1 MKKEMVKEL
10 IDESKEMVKVL
21 DDESKEESLA
31 EKVIDLCLWYQI
43 EDSHNMIKIFESE
56 IKILEMQKEM
66 ILSNCTFKFQRK
78 KVEKKLEGIDKRI
91 YRLYENVGEEI
102 TLIERMKDA
111 IAGRNDDEN
120 KIDDKT
126 NDLISYYDL
135 LSYLKHGIIFKK
147 VSLNEFN
154 KEIFYIYDNEGNYVI
169 EDKTNVGDQFTSYL
183 GEFDSDNSKFK
194 KLKFKSKCNF

>member
-1 MKKEMVKEL
+1 MKKEKEKKEL
-10 IDESKEMVKVL
+10 SNNY
-21 DDESKEESLA
+21 SKEESLA

-78 KVEKKLEGIDKRI
+78 KVEKELEGIDKRI

-102 TLIERMKDA
+102 TLIEKMKDA
-111 IAGRNDDEN
+111 IAGKKDDEN
-120 KIDDKT
+120 KSDDKT

-169 EDKTNVGDQFTSYL
+169 EDKTKVGNQFTTYL
-183 GEFDSDNSKFK
+183 GEFDSDNNKFK
-194 KLKFKSKCNF
+194 KNIKIIEK

>member
-1 MKKEMVKEL
+1 MKKEIVKEL
-10 IDESKEMVKVL
+10 IDESKEMIKVL

-78 KVEKKLEGIDKRI
+78 KVEKELEEIDKKI

-111 IAGRNDDEN
+111 IAGRKDDEN

-154 KEIFYIYDNEGNYVI
+154 KEIFYVYDNEGNYVI
-169 EDKTNVGDQFTSYL
+169 EDKTKVGNQFTIYL
-183 GEFDSDNSKFK
+183 GEFDSDNNKFK
-194 KLKFKSKCNF
+194 KNIKIIEK

>member
-1 MKKEMVKEL
+1 MKKEKEKKEL
-10 IDESKEMVKVL
+10 SNNY
-21 DDESKEESLA
+21 SKEESLA

-78 KVEKKLEGIDKRI
+78 KFEKELEEIDKRI
-91 YRLYENVGEEI
+91 YRLYENVGEEV
-102 TLIERMKDA
+102 TLIERMRGA
-111 IAGRNDDEN
+111 IAGRKDDEN

-154 KEIFYIYDNEGNYVI
+154 KEIFYVYDNEGNYVI
-169 EDKTNVGDQFTSYL
+169 EDKTKVGNQFTTYL
-183 GEFDSDNSKFK
+183 GEFDSDNNKFK
-194 KLKFKSKCNF
+194 KNIKIIEK

>member
-1 MKKEMVKEL
+1 MKKEKEKKEL
-10 IDESKEMVKVL
+10 SNNY
-21 DDESKEESLA
+21 SKEESLA

-78 KVEKKLEGIDKRI
+78 KVEKELEEIDKRI
-91 YRLYENVGEEI
+91 YRLYENVGEEV
-102 TLIERMKDA
+102 TLIERMRGA
-111 IAGRNDDEN
+111 IAGKEKGEN
-120 KIDDKT
+120 EIDYKA

-154 KEIFYIYDNEGNYVI
+154 KEVFYIYDKEGNYVI
-169 EDKTNVGDQFTSYL
+169 EDKTKVGDQFTAYL
-183 GEFDSDNSKFK
+183 GEFNSDNNKFK
-194 KLKFKSKCNF
+194 NNIKIIEK

>member
-1 MKKEMVKEL
+1 MKGMFNMKKEMVKEL
-10 IDESKEMVKVL
+10 NDESKEMIKVL

-78 KVEKKLEGIDKRI
+78 KVEKELEEIDKKI

-111 IAGRNDDEN
+111 IAGRKDDEN
-120 KIDDKT
+120 KIDDM
-126 NDLISYYDL
+126 I
-135 LSYLKHGIIFKK
+135 
-147 VSLNEFN
+147 
-154 KEIFYIYDNEGNYVI
+154 
-169 EDKTNVGDQFTSYL
+169 
-183 GEFDSDNSKFK
+183 
-194 KLKFKSKCNF
+194 

>member
-10 IDESKEMVKVL
+10 NDESKEMIKVL

-78 KVEKKLEGIDKRI
+78 KVEKELEEIDKKICNTVKKLED
-91 YRLYENVGEEI
+91 ETQN
-102 TLIERMKDA
+102 LIELTQLMKEDFDGE
-111 IAGRNDDEN
+111 I
-120 KIDDKT
+120 
-126 NDLISYYDL
+126 
-135 LSYLKHGIIFKK
+135 
-147 VSLNEFN
+147 
-154 KEIFYIYDNEGNYVI
+154 KE
-169 EDKTNVGDQFTSYL
+169 Q
-183 GEFDSDNSKFK
+183 
-194 KLKFKSKCNF
+194 

>member
-1 MKKEMVKEL
+1 MKKEKEKKEL
-10 IDESKEMVKVL
+10 SNNY
-21 DDESKEESLA
+21 SKEESLV

-78 KVEKKLEGIDKRI
+78 KVEKELEGIDKRI

-111 IAGRNDDEN
+111 IAGRKDDEN
-120 KIDDKT
+120 KSDDRD

-154 KEIFYIYDNEGNYVI
+154 EEVFYIYDKEGNYVI
-169 EDKTNVGDQFTSYL
+169 EDKTRVGDQFTAYL
-183 GEFDSDNSKFK
+183 GEFNSDNNKFK
-194 KLKFKSKCNF
+194 NNIKIIEK

>member
-1 MKKEMVKEL
+1 MKKEKEKKEL
-10 IDESKEMVKVL
+10 SNNY
-21 DDESKEESLA
+21 SKEESLA

-43 EDSHNMIKIFESE
+43 EDSYNMIKIFESE

-78 KVEKKLEGIDKRI
+78 KVEKELEEIDKKI

-102 TLIERMKDA
+102 TLIEKMKDA
-111 IAGRNDDEN
+111 IAGKKDDEN
-120 KIDDKT
+120 KSDGKA
-126 NDLISYYDL
+126 NDLMSYYDL

-154 KEIFYIYDNEGNYVI
+154 KEIFYVYDNEGNYVI
-169 EDKTNVGDQFTSYL
+169 EDKTKVGNQFTTYL
-183 GEFDSDNSKFK
+183 GEFDSDNNKFK
-194 KLKFKSKCNF
+194 KNIKIIEK

>member
-10 IDESKEMVKVL
+10 NDESKEMIKVL

-78 KVEKKLEGIDKRI
+78 KVEKELEEIDKKI

-111 IAGRNDDEN
+111 IAGRKDDEN

-154 KEIFYIYDNEGNYVI
+154 KEIFYVYDNEGNYVI
-169 EDKTNVGDQFTSYL
+169 EDKTKVGNQFTTYL
-183 GEFDSDNSKFK
+183 GEFDFHPSN
-194 KLKFKSKCNF
+194 LNIIQ

>member
-1 MKKEMVKEL
+1 MKKEKEKKEL
-10 IDESKEMVKVL
+10 SNNY
-21 DDESKEESLA
+21 SKEESLA

-43 EDSHNMIKIFESE
+43 EDSYNMIKIFESE

-78 KVEKKLEGIDKRI
+78 KAEKELEGIDKRI

-111 IAGRNDDEN
+111 IAGRKDDEN

-154 KEIFYIYDNEGNYVI
+154 KEIFYVYDNEGNYVI
-169 EDKTNVGDQFTSYL
+169 EDKTKVGNQFTTYL
-183 GEFDSDNSKFK
+183 GEFDSDNNKFK
-194 KLKFKSKCNF
+194 KNIKIIEK

>member
-1 MKKEMVKEL
+1 MKFYGGIRMKKEKEKKEL
-10 IDESKEMVKVL
+10 SNNY
-21 DDESKEESLA
+21 SKEESLV

-78 KVEKKLEGIDKRI
+78 KVEKELEGIDKRI

-111 IAGRNDDEN
+111 IAGRKDDEN
-120 KIDDKT
+120 KSDDRA

-154 KEIFYIYDNEGNYVI
+154 EEVFYIYDKEGNYVI
-169 EDKTNVGDQFTSYL
+169 EDKTRVGDQFTAYL
-183 GEFDSDNSKFK
+183 GEFNSDNNKFK
-194 KLKFKSKCNF
+194 NNIKIIEK

>member
-1 MKKEMVKEL
+1 MINRLIEPTSGDIFVDGKNNKDVDPIELRRSIGYVIQQTGLFPHMTVKENIEIIPKL
-10 IDESKEMVKVL
+10 MGRSQ
-21 DDESKEESLA
+21 EE
-31 EKVIDLCLWYQI
+31 
-43 EDSHNMIKIFESE
+43 
-56 IKILEMQKEM
+56 
-66 ILSNCTFKFQRK
+66 
-78 KVEKKLEGIDKRI
+78 IDKKI

-111 IAGRNDDEN
+111 IAGRKDDEN

-154 KEIFYIYDNEGNYVI
+154 KEIFYVYDNEGNYVI
-169 EDKTNVGDQFTSYL
+169 EDKTKVGNQFTTYL
-183 GEFDSDNSKFK
+183 GEFDSDNNKFK
-194 KLKFKSKCNF
+194 KNIKIIEK

>member
-1 MKKEMVKEL
+1 MKKEKEKKEL
-10 IDESKEMVKVL
+10 SNNY
-21 DDESKEESLA
+21 SKEESLA

-78 KVEKKLEGIDKRI
+78 KVEKELEGIDKRI

-102 TLIERMKDA
+102 TLIEKMKDA
-111 IAGRNDDEN
+111 IAGKKDDEN
-120 KIDDKT
+120 KSDGKA
-126 NDLISYYDL
+126 NDLMSYYDL

-154 KEIFYIYDNEGNYVI
+154 KEIFYVYDNEGNYVI
-169 EDKTNVGDQFTSYL
+169 EDKTKVGNQFTTYL
-183 GEFDSDNSKFK
+183 GEFDSDNNKFK
-194 KLKFKSKCNF
+194 KNIKIIEK

>member
-1 MKKEMVKEL
+1 MKKEKEKKEL
-10 IDESKEMVKVL
+10 SNNY
-21 DDESKEESLA
+21 SKEESLA

-78 KVEKKLEGIDKRI
+78 KVEKELEEIDKRI

-169 EDKTNVGDQFTSYL
+169 EDKTNVGNQFTTYL
-183 GEFDSDNSKFK
+183 GEFDSDNNKFK
-194 KLKFKSKCNF
+194 KNIKIIEK

>member
-10 IDESKEMVKVL
+10 N
-21 DDESKEESLA
+21 DESKEESLA

-78 KVEKKLEGIDKRI
+78 KVEKELEKIDKRI

-102 TLIERMKDA
+102 TLIEKMKDA
-111 IAGRNDDEN
+111 ITGEKDGGNES
-120 KIDDKT
+120 DDKA

-147 VSLNEFN
+147 VSLNEFD

-169 EDKTNVGDQFTSYL
+169 EDKTKVWNQFTTYL
-183 GEFDSDNSKFK
+183 GEFDSDNNKFK
-194 KLKFKSKCNF
+194 KNIKIIEK